1 MPHRVLIEK
10 IHCIFVRHDRN
21 YCIFSVTGNGDDF
34 LYYSHRS
41 HPLRSLMFGRD
52 FVVNLPQLMK
62 NEELCIECGL
72 GLSIV
77 GGVAL
82 DSGDC
87 VEWHYTIAEANR
99 MLLKLKEILGEKGGW
114 IELF

>member
-1 MPHRVLIEK
+1 
-10 IHCIFVRHDRN
+10 
-21 YCIFSVTGNGDDF
+21 
-34 LYYSHRS
+34 
-41 HPLRSLMFGRD
+41 MFGRD

-62 NEELCIECGL
+62 NEELCIECEL
-72 GLSIV
+72 GLSIA

-99 MLLKLKEILGEKGGW
+99 MLLKLKDVLGEQGRW
-114 IELF
+114 IELL

>member
-1 MPHRVLIEK
+1 MSNPVVIEK
-10 IHCIFVRHDRN
+10 IHSIFVRHDRN
-21 YCIFSVTGNGDDF
+21 YCIFSVIGRDEKF

-41 HPLRSLMFGRD
+41 RTLRSLIFGRD
-52 FVVNLPQLMK
+52 FVDSLPQLMK

-72 GLSIV
+72 GLSIT

-87 VEWHYTIAEANR
+87 VEWHYTIAEANQ
-99 MLLKLKEILGEKGGW
+99 MLSKLKDVLGEQGRW

>member
-1 MPHRVLIEK
+1 MPPLVLIEK
-10 IHCIFVRHDRN
+10 IHHIFVRHDRN
-21 YCIFSVTGNGDDF
+21 YCIFSVTGRDEKF

-41 HPLRSLMFGRD
+41 RPLRSLIFGRD
-52 FVVNLPQLMK
+52 FVDRLPQLMK

-72 GLSIV
+72 GLSIA

-82 DSGDC
+82 DNGDC
-87 VEWHYTIAEANR
+87 VEWHYTVEEANR
-99 MLLKLKEILGEKGGW
+99 VLTGLRGSLGDDGYW

>member
-1 MPHRVLIEK
+1 MPHPVLIEK
-10 IHCIFVRHDRN
+10 IHHIFVRHDRN
-21 YCIFSVTGNGDDF
+21 YCIFSVIGREEKF

-41 HPLRSLMFGRD
+41 RPLRSLLFGRD
-52 FVVNLPQLMK
+52 FVDRLLQLMK

-72 GLSIV
+72 GLSIA

-87 VEWHYTIAEANR
+87 VEWHCSIAEANR
-99 MLLKLKEILGEKGGW
+99 MLSKLKDVLGEQGRW

>member
-1 MPHRVLIEK
+1 MSQSVTIGKIHRV
-10 IHCIFVRHDRN
+10 FARHDRN
-21 YCIFSVTGNGDDF
+21 YCIFSVTGRDEKF
-34 LYYSHRS
+34 LYFSHRS
-41 HPLRSLMFGRD
+41 RPLRSLMFGRD
-52 FVVNLPQLMK
+52 FVGKLPQLMK

-72 GLSIV
+72 GLSIA

-99 MLLKLKEILGEKGGW
+99 MLSKLKDVLGEQGRW